1 METRMNK
8 DLTEI
13 WMILDRSGSMQS
25 IHSGTVEAVN
35 SFIKNQQKEEGE
47 AVFTLRQFDDE
58 VLTTYDRLPLGKV
71 PMMKLE
77 DFQPRAS
84 TALYDAVGSAINDLG
99 KLLAN
104 TPEAERPGQVVFT
117 ILTDGM
123 ENASKEFSGKK
134 VADMIEH
141 QKTNYGWEFFFLGA
155 DFNVDQVA
163 DALNISVGSR
173 QTYEK
178 TSEGVKEAMI
188 YNSRQVA
195 EARKKYKDPV
205 NPKR

>member
-1 METRMNK
+1 MNN

-13 WMILDRSGSMQS
+13 WMILDRSGSMES

-35 SFIKNQQKEEGE
+35 SFIKNQQKEDGK
-47 AVFTLRQFDDE
+47 ATFTLRQFDDE
-58 VLTTYDRLPLGKV
+58 VLTTYDRLPLERV

-77 DFQPRAS
+77 DFQPRAC

-123 ENASKEFSGKK
+123 ENASKEFTGRR

-155 DFNVDQVA
+155 DFDVDKVA
-163 DALNISVGSR
+163 DDLNVSAGNR
-173 QTYEK
+173 QIYEK
-178 TSEGVKEAMI
+178 THEGVKEAMM

-195 EARKKYKDPV
+195 EARKKNKAPV
-205 NPKR
+205 KTNE

>member
-1 METRMNK
+1 MNS

-35 SFIKNQQKEEGE
+35 SFVKNQQKEDGR
-47 AVFTLRQFDDE
+47 ATFTLRQFDDE
-58 VLTTYDRLPLGKV
+58 VLTTYDRLPLEKV

-77 DFQPRAS
+77 DFQPRAC

-104 TPEAERPGQVVFT
+104 TPEADRPGQVVFT

-123 ENASKEFSGKK
+123 ENASKEFTGKQ

-155 DFNVDQVA
+155 DFDVDQVA
-163 DALNISVGSR
+163 DALNVSAGSR
-173 QTYEK
+173 HTYEK
-178 TSEGVKEAMI
+178 TCDGVKEAMM

-195 EARKKYKDPV
+195 EARKKYKEPAQSR
-205 NPKR
+205 KS

>member
-1 METRMNK
+1 MNNN
-8 DLTEI
+8 LTEI
-13 WMILDRSGSMQS
+13 WMILDRSGSMES

-35 SFIKNQQKEEGE
+35 SFVKNQKKEEGE

-58 VLTTYDRLPLGKV
+58 VLTTYDRIPLGKV

-99 KLLAN
+99 NILKN
-104 TPEAERPGQVVFT
+104 TPEAKRPGQVVFT

-134 VADMIEH
+134 VADMIAH
-141 QKTNYGWEFFFLGA
+141 QKSKYGWEFFFLGA
-155 DFNVDQVA
+155 DFNVDEVA
-163 DALNISVGSR
+163 DALNVSAGSR
-173 QTYEK
+173 QTYQK
-178 TSEGVKEAMI
+178 SHAGVKEAMMLHS
-188 YNSRQVA
+188 YQVS
-195 EARKKYKDPV
+195 EVRKKQ
-205 NPKR
+205 KRPSNA